1 MLDDTI
7 AAYRR
12 SLEITRNKLAAGTV
26 SAADVESARTTLANA
41 EASRRDL
48 ERQRASYENA
58 IAVLVGENPR
68 TSGWKAPPGSPPC
81 PMCPPW
87 CPQTCCSAAPMWPMP
102 KDRWRRPIRPSASS
116 ARRSSPPSR
125 SRVAGQQFQHRQQP
139 VQRGFLAVVAGG
151 KRGRNAD
158 RLWRAHRQGAAG
170 PRRL

>member
-12 SLEITRNKLAAGTV
+12 SLDITRNKLAAGTV

-87 CPQTCCSAAPMWPMP
+87 CPRPVAAPPRCGQCRKIGGGGQFGHRHPARGVLPHHHAHGSLASNSSTASNLFSAASSLWSLGQARP
-102 KDRWRRPIRPSASS
+102 KR
-116 ARRSSPPSR
+116 
-125 SRVAGQQFQHRQQP
+125 
-139 VQRGFLAVVAGG
+139 
-151 KRGRNAD
+151 
-158 RLWRAHRQGAAG
+158 
-170 PRRL
+170 